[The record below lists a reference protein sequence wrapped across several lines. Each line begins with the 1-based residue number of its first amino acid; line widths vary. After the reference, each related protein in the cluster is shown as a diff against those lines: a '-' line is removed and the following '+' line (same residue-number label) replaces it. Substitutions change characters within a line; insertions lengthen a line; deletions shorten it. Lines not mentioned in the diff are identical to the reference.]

1 MCKHPGAIV
10 HKSGKLEAFKAAS
23 PKTALRVVMKLL
35 GLRRLTPRDLG
46 KADAVVVYFGDQEK
60 PRIIFPFRYQR
71 LREERKARRNEK
83 RGNCPSIDRDSRR
96 DIGRRQHD
104 VRWPL
109 MA

>member
-1 MCKHPGAIV
+1 MYNHPGAILR
-10 HKSGKLEAFKAAS
+10 KNGKFEMFRAAS
-23 PKTALRVVMKLL
+23 PKTALRVVMRIL
-35 GLRRLTPRDLG
+35 GLRRLTPKDLG

-71 LREERKARRNEK
+71 SREERKARRDEK
-83 RGNCPSIDRDSRR
+83 RANRPTIDRDSRR

-109 MA
+109 VA

>member
-1 MCKHPGAIV
+1 MSKYPGAV
-10 HKSGKLEAFKAAS
+10 LRKNGKFEMFKATS
-23 PKTALRVVMKLL
+23 PKTALRVVRGLL
-35 GLRRLTPRDLG
+35 GLRRLTPRDLE

-71 LREERKARRNEK
+71 SREERKARRYEK
-83 RGNCPSIDRDSRR
+83 RNNCPTIDRGKRN

-104 VRWPL
+104 VRWPI